1 MQELPFADEL
11 FDCAI
16 AAWMLFHVPDIDRGL
31 AELARV
37 LRPGGR
43 LVAVTNADGH
53 LAGVREIA
61 GDVAWTRTFTREN
74 GAAMIRKHFAQIERR
89 DADGWIT
96 IDDDATVRAFV
107 VSLGQGMPDE
117 LPPYELPLRARRAT
131 SVFVATKAE

>member
-1 MQELPFADEL
+1 
-11 FDCAI
+11 
-16 AAWMLFHVPDIDRGL
+16 
-31 AELARV
+31 
-37 LRPGGR
+37 
-43 LVAVTNADGH
+43 VAVTNADGH

-117 LPPYELPLRARRAT
+117 LPPYDLPLRARRAT